1 MAGFNTETVTVIRPP
16 DLDQF
21 GDPVPGSSI
30 EYDVGGCM
38 FAPGSS
44 DEGGVGTNQVV
55 TDGAVYGPADMD
67 DQHADRIRIRGDLY
81 EVIGKPQRWGTFGT
95 VAAVRLYN
103 G

>member
-1 MAGFNTETVTVIRPP
+1 VAGFNTETVTVIRPP
-16 DLDQF
+16 VLDQF
-21 GDPVPGSSI
+21 GDPVPGTSP
-30 EYDVGGCM
+30 EHQVGGVL

-44 DEGGVGTNQVV
+44 DEAGLGTNQVI

-67 DQHADRIRIRGDLY
+67 VRHSDRILIRGDLY